1 MKVKVSNLIRFF
13 SLAVFLSSTSVFAAG
28 GSSFDL
34 NSVLTHHLMDAP
46 IFELNI
52 GGRKVYKGEEAFEH
66 DPYRRYV
73 FHDEKGE
80 YKWEGGLPLHITKRV
95 MMMFIAAFLLILVF
109 TAAARKIAKDP
120 YKVQGKFAGVV
131 ESLFHYVREEIA
143 EKNMHHPGPGFQA
156 LVLTMFFF
164 ILFGN
169 LMGLFPPIGELLQ
182 FGVFG
187 LPDPHDHSVHP
198 IIAVWPGITFTGD
211 IAVTMTLAGI
221 TTIMT
226 WVTGFRYQGFKFLW
240 TVVPHGVPAAIF
252 PLMWFLEFI
261 VSPLARGFALTV
273 RLLAN
278 MTAGHVIILALL
290 GFAFMFK
297 SYAVV
302 PVSVVSAGIIY
313 VLEIFVAFLQ
323 AYIFALLT
331 ALFLGSAMHRH

>member
-1 MKVKVSNLIRFF
+1 MF
-13 SLAVFLSSTSVFAAG
+13 AVAAFLSSTSVFASG
-28 GSSFDL
+28 EDKFDL
-34 NSVLTHHLMDAP
+34 NGVLTHHLMDSP

-52 GGRKVYKGEEAFEH
+52 GGKKVYEGEKAFEH

-73 FHDEKGE
+73 FHDEKGH
-80 YKWEGGLPLHITKRV
+80 YKWEGGLPMHITRRV
-95 MMMFIAAFLLILVF
+95 MMMFIAAFLLIVVF
-109 TAAARKIAKDP
+109 TAAARKITANP
-120 YKVQGKFAGVV
+120 YKIQGKFAGVV
-131 ESLFHYVREEIA
+131 ESMVTYVREEIT
-143 EKNMHHPGPGFQA
+143 EKSMHHPGPGFQA
-156 LVLTMFFF
+156 LVLTLFFF

-169 LMGLFPPIGELLQ
+169 LMGLMPPLGEIAQFIFIGI
-182 FGVFG
+182 
-187 LPDPHDHSVHP
+187 PSAHDHTVHP
-198 IIAVWPGITFTGD
+198 IIALWPGITFTGD

-240 TVVPHGVPAAIF
+240 TVVPHGVPKAIF

-297 SYAVV
+297 SYAII